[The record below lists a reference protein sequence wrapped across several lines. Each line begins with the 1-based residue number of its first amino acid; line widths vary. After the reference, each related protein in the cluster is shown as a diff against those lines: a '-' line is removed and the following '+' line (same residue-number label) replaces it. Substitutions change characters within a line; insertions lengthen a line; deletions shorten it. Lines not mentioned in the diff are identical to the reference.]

1 MHKALLRNINGNTDT
16 TYASDDDDGPLEHE
30 VEPVSSGCGSG
41 EDFLPV
47 EDTEN
52 FFGLVKD

>member
-16 TYASDDDDGPLEHE
+16 TYACDDDGPLEHE
-30 VEPVSSGCGSG
+30 VEPVSGGHGSG
-41 EDFLPV
+41 EDFPPV

-52 FFGLVKD
+52 FLVL